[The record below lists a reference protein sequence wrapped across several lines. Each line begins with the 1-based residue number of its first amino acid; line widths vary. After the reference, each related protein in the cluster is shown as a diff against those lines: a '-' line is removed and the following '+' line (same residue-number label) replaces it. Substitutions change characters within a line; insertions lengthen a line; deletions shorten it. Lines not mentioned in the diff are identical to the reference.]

1 MLQVL
6 IATDSPFLSVFCLCL
21 CLHSHIPIHIH
32 NTVAYARL
40 ALLTFMLYLMTSEIR
55 GMCYLLELRNMFS
68 NKNCVA
74 CIWSFKQ
81 IHVLYLLTCHRLKW
95 CDSHFLAFSCSKKL
109 VVFFMIVWRTFER
122 CPLKIWSSFL
132 TTVFKHER
140 SSLGIKSLNPFL
152 KFWK

>member
-1 MLQVL
+1 
-6 IATDSPFLSVFCLCL
+6 
-21 CLHSHIPIHIH
+21 
-32 NTVAYARL
+32 
-40 ALLTFMLYLMTSEIR
+40 MLYLMPSEIR

-81 IHVLYLLTCHRLKW
+81 IHILYLLTCHRLKW
-95 CDSHFLAFSCSKKL
+95 CDSHFLASSCSKKL
-109 VVFFMIVWRTFER
+109 VVFFMIVLRTFER

-140 SSLGIKSLNPFL
+140 SSLGIKSLNSLSQILEIKNSSPCFAFNYGELFNFVLSICYLQWLFL
-152 KFWK
+152 DWAVNY